1 MRAKSSIKRL
11 SIDELYDIF
20 ETNQY
25 DQFRTD
31 FSEDVFMHRHNST
44 APTLLTG
51 LLCLGGGGT
60 FLWYISI

>member
-1 MRAKSSIKRL
+1 MGAKSSIKRL

-31 FSEDVFMHRHNST
+31 FSEDVFHAST
-44 APTLLTG
+44 
-51 LLCLGGGGT
+51 
-60 FLWYISI
+60 